1 MLLSII
7 SGQYT
12 LYIYTGDNYGDIM
25 YYCGNSFYRYM
36 NNPFMGG
43 CFCNKNDN
51 FFGNMMMF
59 GMLSNMMNNLFA
71 QPQMRMSQYTMPQPI
86 MTMPQAYPMQSI
98 FAQSYRMP
106 AMPSLFNFNQ
116 PAYNNIFSSFSL
128 NNEGKGGFAKSNYLS
143 ASGYNGMSNEK
154 LQKIYGNYTKDA
166 TVLYRGTAED
176 LNKYL
181 RGKGVLEG
189 QGQAFINAQNK
200 YGISASVL
208 AAICVN
214 ESGHGK
220 SNLAKNKNNIGGV
233 RISGSTEFRTFSSV
247 AECIDYMGSF
257 LKKGYLDKGLTKLY
271 QINARY
277 CPASDPT
284 DKTGGN
290 SSWAKAVN
298 TFANQ
303 IETQLA

>member
-1 MLLSII
+1 
-7 SGQYT
+7 
-12 LYIYTGDNYGDIM
+12 
-25 YYCGNSFYRYM
+25 M

-43 CFCNKNDN
+43 CFCNNNGIGN
-51 FFGNMMMF
+51 FFQF
-59 GMLSNMMNNLFA
+59 AFLSNMINNLFA
-71 QPQMRMSQYTMPQPI
+71 MQAPQPFMPMPQMY
-86 MTMPQAYPMQSI
+86 PQAFPMQSV
-98 FAQSYRMP
+98 FSYAQPYRMP
-106 AMPSLFNFNQ
+106 QMQTSLFNFQQ
-116 PAYNNIFSSFSL
+116 PANIFNKSVS
-128 NNEGKGGFAKSNYLS
+128 NNDGNGGIAKNTAYKFSNYKS
-143 ASGYNGMSNEK
+143 ASGYNGQSNAE
-154 LQKIYGNYTKDA
+154 LQRIYGNYSKDA
-166 TVLYRGTAED
+166 TALYRGTAAD

-181 RGKGVLEG
+181 KGKGKLEG
-189 QGQAFINAQNK
+189 QGQAFIDAQNK
-200 YGISASVL
+200 YGISAAVL

-220 SNLAKNKNNIGGV
+220 SNLAMTKNNIGGV
-233 RISGSTEFRTFSSV
+233 RVSGSYEFRAFSSV

-298 TFANQ
+298 KFSNE
-303 IETQLA
+303 IEAQLA